1 MPEFSDIKKDDFRQG
16 TKLKEMNGPPVRI
29 FMKQDA
35 RPFAVQTP
43 RVILI
48 AWRDDVKKELDSM
61 VARGI
66 ITPAGDEP
74 SQWCRSLVAVA

>member
-1 MPEFSDIKKDDFRQG
+1 
-16 TKLKEMNGPPVRI
+16 
-29 FMKQDA
+29 MKQDA

-43 RVILI
+43 RVIPI

-74 SQWCRSLVAVA
+74 CQWCRSLVAVA